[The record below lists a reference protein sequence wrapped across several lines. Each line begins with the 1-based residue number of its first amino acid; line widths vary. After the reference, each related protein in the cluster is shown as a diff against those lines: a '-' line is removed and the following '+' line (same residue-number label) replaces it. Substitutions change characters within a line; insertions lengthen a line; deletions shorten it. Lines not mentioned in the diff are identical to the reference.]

1 LNLLSSAHRSIF
13 LTHNLNAHK
22 KSKSSTD
29 EPNAPGKPD
38 IIDYDN
44 QSVTL
49 KWEPPKSDGGRPV
62 THYIIEMLNKYQPD
76 WAELMPTDTN
86 ACEFKV
92 PGLKE
97 RMAYQF
103 RVRAVNK
110 AGKSAPSPPTENHI
124 VRHRNRKYFQTQIL
138 SLTHQRQQN
147 RNKHLTTSSNI
158 FSLIEETCYPFLEVE
173 IISCFILFLL
183 LLFVFRFD

>member
-1 LNLLSSAHRSIF
+1 VTLFHIFQNFFIHRQLFTNQTCTLFKTFSFTKTQTMCF
-13 LTHNLNAHK
+13 L
-22 KSKSSTD
+22 D

-44 QSVTL
+44 KSVTL
-49 KWEPPKSDGGRPV
+49 KWEPPKSDGGREI

-76 WAELMPTDTN
+76 WVEVMPTDTN

-92 PGLKE
+92 PDLKE

-124 VRHRNRKYFQTQIL
+124 VRHRNRKYFY
-138 SLTHQRQQN
+138 SR
-147 RNKHLTTSSNI
+147 
-158 FSLIEETCYPFLEVE
+158 EG
-173 IISCFILFLL
+173 
-183 LLFVFRFD
+183 

>member
-1 LNLLSSAHRSIF
+1 MHFYANSFSSFPQHCLL
-13 LTHNLNAHK
+13 L
-22 KSKSSTD
+22 D
-29 EPNAPGKPD
+29 EPNAPGKPE

-44 QSVTL
+44 KSVTL
-49 KWEPPKSDGGRPV
+49 KWEPPKSDGGRPI
-62 THYIIEMLNKYQPD
+62 THYVIEMLNKYQPD
-76 WAELMPTDTN
+76 WAELMPTETN

-124 VRHRNRKYFQTQIL
+124 VRHRNRKYPALATWHPNRRHRCIL
-138 SLTHQRQQN
+138 
-147 RNKHLTTSSNI
+147 NI
-158 FSLIEETCYPFLEVE
+158 HRLKKPLCAFSLSKVVSAL
-173 IISCFILFLL
+173 S
-183 LLFVFRFD
+183 FVFSLVE

>member
-1 LNLLSSAHRSIF
+1 MKN
-13 LTHNLNAHK
+13 K
-22 KSKSSTD
+22 KIKLD
-29 EPNAPGKPD
+29 EPNAPGKPE

-49 KWEPPKSDGGRPV
+49 KWEPPKSDGGRPITNYV
-62 THYIIEMLNKYQPD
+62 IEMLNKYQPD
-76 WAELMPTDTN
+76 WCELMPTETN

-110 AGKSAPSPPTENHI
+110 AGKSAPSPPTDNHI
-124 VRHRNRKYFQTQIL
+124 VRHRNRKYF
-138 SLTHQRQQN
+138 
-147 RNKHLTTSSNI
+147 
-158 FSLIEETCYPFLEVE
+158 
-173 IISCFILFLL
+173 
-183 LLFVFRFD
+183 

>member
-1 LNLLSSAHRSIF
+1 MIQFFFLSLYLSLYFYHHTTRFVAFFF
-13 LTHNLNAHK
+13 LEYK
-22 KSKSSTD
+22 KKTFID

-49 KWEPPKSDGGRPV
+49 KWEPPKDDGGRPI
-62 THYIIEMLNKYQPD
+62 THYVIEMLNKYQPD
-76 WAELMPTDTN
+76 WCELMPTETN

-103 RVRAVNK
+103 RVRAINK
-110 AGKSAPSPPTENHI
+110 AGKSAPSPPTDSHV
-124 VRHRNRKYFQTQIL
+124 VRHKNRKYYAIESFQ
-138 SLTHQRQQN
+138 
-147 RNKHLTTSSNI
+147 KKNI
-158 FSLIEETCYPFLEVE
+158 VLDL
-173 IISCFILFLL
+173 
-183 LLFVFRFD
+183 

>member
-1 LNLLSSAHRSIF
+1 LHNISNTQKKQTRFKLFF
-13 LTHNLNAHK
+13 L
-22 KSKSSTD
+22 D

-44 QSVTL
+44 KSVTL
-49 KWEPPKSDGGRPV
+49 KWEPPKSDGGRPI
-62 THYIIEMLNKYQPD
+62 THYVIEMLNKYQPD
-76 WAELMPTDTN
+76 WVELMPTETN

-110 AGKSAPSPPTENHI
+110 AGKSAPSPPTESHI
-124 VRHRNRKYFQTQIL
+124 VRHRNRKCRHRKYRIRNFSRKIKL
-138 SLTHQRQQN
+138 KEKNQQQEFCV
-147 RNKHLTTSSNI
+147 I
-158 FSLIEETCYPFLEVE
+158 F
-173 IISCFILFLL
+173 
-183 LLFVFRFD
+183 RR

>member
-1 LNLLSSAHRSIF
+1 MF
-13 LTHNLNAHK
+13 L
-22 KSKSSTD
+22 D

-44 QSVTL
+44 KSVTL
-49 KWEPPKSDGGRPV
+49 KWEPPKSDGGRPI
-62 THYIIEMLNKYQPD
+62 THYIVEMLNKYQPD
-76 WAELMPTDTN
+76 WVELMPTETN

-92 PGLKE
+92 PDLKE

-124 VRHRNRKYFQTQIL
+124 VRHRNRKYFYSREGYTED
-138 SLTHQRQQN
+138 N
-147 RNKHLTTSSNI
+147 
-158 FSLIEETCYPFLEVE
+158 VE
-173 IISCFILFLL
+173 N
-183 LLFVFRFD
+183 

>member
-1 LNLLSSAHRSIF
+1 MHPDLIQFFFYLSISLSISIITQHVLLHFSFLNI
-13 LTHNLNAHK
+13 K
-22 KSKSSTD
+22 KTFID

-49 KWEPPKSDGGRPV
+49 KWEPPKDDGGRPI
-62 THYIIEMLNKYQPD
+62 THYVIEMLNKYQPD
-76 WAELMPTDTN
+76 WCELMPTETN

-103 RVRAVNK
+103 RVRAINK
-110 AGKSAPSPPTENHI
+110 AGKSAPSPPTDSHV
-124 VRHRNRKYFQTQIL
+124 VRHKNRKYCAIESFQ
-138 SLTHQRQQN
+138 
-147 RNKHLTTSSNI
+147 NKISTWI
-158 FSLIEETCYPFLEVE
+158 FN
-173 IISCFILFLL
+173 
-183 LLFVFRFD
+183 

>member
-1 LNLLSSAHRSIF
+1 
-13 LTHNLNAHK
+13 
-22 KSKSSTD
+22 
-29 EPNAPGKPD
+29 
-38 IIDYDN
+38 
-44 QSVTL
+44 L
-49 KWEPPKSDGGRPV
+49 KWEPPKSDGGRPI

-76 WAELMPTDTN
+76 WAELMPTETN

-124 VRHRNRKYFQTQIL
+124 VRHRNRKYFRHKF
-138 SLTHQRQQN
+138 THETTEQKNSRED
-147 RNKHLTTSSNI
+147 KHLKQLSRLKKLYCNF
-158 FSLIEETCYPFLEVE
+158 FSLESSI
-173 IISCFILFLL
+173 
-183 LLFVFRFD
+183 

>member
-1 LNLLSSAHRSIF
+1 MCF
-13 LTHNLNAHK
+13 L
-22 KSKSSTD
+22 D

-44 QSVTL
+44 KSVTL
-49 KWEPPKSDGGRPV
+49 KWEPPKSDGGRPI
-62 THYIIEMLNKYQPD
+62 THYVIEMLNKYQPD
-76 WAELMPTDTN
+76 WTELMPTETN

-110 AGKSAPSPPTENHI
+110 AGTSAPSPPTDSHI
-124 VRHRNRKYFQTQIL
+124 VRHRNRKYL
-138 SLTHQRQQN
+138 HSRRAGKNENRRQP
-147 RNKHLTTSSNI
+147 NI
-158 FSLIEETCYPFLEVE
+158 MIEETSELCYPSSFRTPW
-173 IISCFILFLL
+173 FLL
-183 LLFVFRFD
+183 TLLCLCFH

>member
-1 LNLLSSAHRSIF
+1 MHNFFQTFFYLF
-13 LTHNLNAHK
+13 THITHK
-22 KSKSSTD
+22 KNTLVCVCVFLD
-29 EPNAPGKPD
+29 EPNAPGKPE

-49 KWEPPKSDGGRPV
+49 KWEPPKSDGGRPI
-62 THYIIEMLNKYQPD
+62 THYVIEMLNKYQPD
-76 WAELMPTDTN
+76 WCELMPTETN

-110 AGKSAPSPPTENHI
+110 AGKSAPSPPTDSHV
-124 VRHRNRKYFQTQIL
+124 VRHRNRKY
-138 SLTHQRQQN
+138 HWG
-147 RNKHLTTSSNI
+147 SS
-158 FSLIEETCYPFLEVE
+158 
-173 IISCFILFLL
+173 
-183 LLFVFRFD
+183 